1 MNGRSMASNR
11 RPKPWAEARPQGTRY
26 VWRFENQRY
35 RTSFYDDP
43 EEARADATK
52 QITEQMQG
60 TWRDRSGPK
69 TLLEEWIDVWAGMLD
84 DIEPT
89 TVAKYRYLVESL
101 ILPEFQGRQIGS
113 LTFEEIE
120 AWDRAI
126 PTRISARG
134 GPTPDRSPRRRA
146 RC

>member
-1 MNGRSMASNR
+1 MAPNR

-26 VWRFENQRY
+26 VWRFENQKY
-35 RTSFYDDP
+35 RTSFYEDP
-43 EEARADATK
+43 EEARADATR

-60 TWRDRSGPK
+60 AWRDRSGPR
-69 TLLEEWIDVWAGMLD
+69 TLLEEWIDVWTGMLD

-89 TVAKYRYLVESL
+89 TVAKHRYLVESL

-134 GPTPDRSPRRRA
+134 RPYARSGA
-146 RC
+146 